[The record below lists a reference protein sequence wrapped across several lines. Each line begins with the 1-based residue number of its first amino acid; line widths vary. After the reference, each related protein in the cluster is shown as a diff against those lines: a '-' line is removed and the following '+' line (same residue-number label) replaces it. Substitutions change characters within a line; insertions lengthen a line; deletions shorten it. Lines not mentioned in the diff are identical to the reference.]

1 MLDAQNPSKDKI
13 KDKIRQKLVDVF
25 TKQTAVAGPDSDLL
39 DGTNPAHAEE
49 LAALEVKAK
58 QEAAELA
65 KKQEKILKDAQT

>member
-1 MLDAQNPSKDKI
+1 M
-13 KDKIRQKLVDVF
+13 
-25 TKQTAVAGPDSDLL
+25 AGPDSDLL

-65 KKQEKILKDAQT
+65 KKQEKILKDA